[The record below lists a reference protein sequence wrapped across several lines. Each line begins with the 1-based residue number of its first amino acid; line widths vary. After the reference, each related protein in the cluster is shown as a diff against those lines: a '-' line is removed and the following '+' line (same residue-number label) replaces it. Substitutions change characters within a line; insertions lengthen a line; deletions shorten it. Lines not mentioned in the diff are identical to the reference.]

1 MRSTIVKKNLISSIV
16 LQLTAALSGFILPHL
31 IISVYGSSTN
41 GMITSITQYLSYLA
55 MVEAGVRASSLIE
68 LYKPLAEND
77 EAKRNQILSATRSF
91 YTKSGIV
98 YTICLLGLMWL
109 YPLLV
114 KGQVDTNTARWMIL
128 ILASSNIVD
137 YYILGKYQVLLAA
150 DQKTHI
156 IYFVQSIGTI
166 LNLVVSVI
174 LIYCEKDILFVKL
187 SGTVIYALRSIVIVS
202 YVRRKYHNINFRVK
216 TKGTVLP
223 QRWNALVHQFA
234 GVVCNNT
241 DLVLIT
247 LLLGAKS
254 MAEASVYYVYNLASS
269 MFTSLFNSVSSAI
282 IPYFGNMLVKK
293 EDDRAQYQFDLMEY
307 IYLIIIFTIYTCM
320 YSLMMSFVGLYTKG
334 ATDANYNRQILAV
347 LFVIMGVIQNIRIP
361 SMIIICAAGHYKE
374 TQSRAI
380 IEAGINLL
388 TSIVLIST
396 IGIEGA
402 VIGTICAFLYRS
414 VDSVIYCARFFMKQ
428 SLSRTI
434 ARAARNGLM
443 MIIMCIGMKRIHLVI
458 TSWMDFVLYGCIMTI
473 VVGGCFVL
481 VNSLFEMKKSK
492 EIIQLI
498 RKS

>member
-1 MRSTIVKKNLISSIV
+1 MRSTIVKKNLISSVV

-31 IISVYGSSTN
+31 IISEYGSATN
-41 GMITSITQYLSYLA
+41 GMISSITQYLSYLA
-55 MVEAGVRASSLIE
+55 MVESGVRASSLIE
-68 LYKPLAEND
+68 LYKPLADND
-77 EAKRNQILSATRSF
+77 EARRNQILSATRAF
-91 YTKSGIV
+91 YTKSGMV
-98 YTICLLGLMWL
+98 YILCLLGLMWL
-109 YPLLV
+109 YPFLV
-114 KGQVDTNTARWMIL
+114 EGQVDTDTARWMIL
-128 ILASSNIVD
+128 ILAGSNIID
-137 YYILGKYQVLLAA
+137 YYVLGKYQVLLAA

-166 LNLVVSVI
+166 LNLVVSVF
-174 LIYCEKDILFVKL
+174 LIYCKKDILLVKL
-187 SGTVIYALRSIVIVS
+187 SGTVIYALRSIFIVF
-202 YVRRKYHNINFRVK
+202 YVKRKYHNINFKVK
-216 TKGTVLP
+216 TKGKVLS

-282 IPYFGNMLVKK
+282 IPYFGNMLAKK

-320 YSLMMSFVGLYTKG
+320 YSLLMSFVGLYTKG

-380 IEAGINLL
+380 IEAAINLL

-428 SLSRTI
+428 SLSRTMT
-434 ARAARNGLM
+434 RAARNGLM
-443 MIIMCIGMKRIHLVI
+443 MIIMCIGIRKIHLEI
-458 TSWMDFVLYGCIMTI
+458 TSWIEFVLYGCIMTI
-473 VVGGCFVL
+473 IVGGSFVL
-481 VNSLFEMKKSK
+481 VNSLFEMKNSK
-492 EIIQLI
+492 EIIQHI
-498 RKS
+498 RKT

>member
-1 MRSTIVKKNLISSIV
+1 M
-16 LQLTAALSGFILPHL
+16 
-31 IISVYGSSTN
+31 
-41 GMITSITQYLSYLA
+41 
-55 MVEAGVRASSLIE
+55 
-68 LYKPLAEND
+68 
-77 EAKRNQILSATRSF
+77 
-91 YTKSGIV
+91 
-98 YTICLLGLMWL
+98 
-109 YPLLV
+109 
-114 KGQVDTNTARWMIL
+114 
-128 ILASSNIVD
+128 
-137 YYILGKYQVLLAA
+137 
-150 DQKTHI
+150 
-156 IYFVQSIGTI
+156 
-166 LNLVVSVI
+166 
-174 LIYCEKDILFVKL
+174 
-187 SGTVIYALRSIVIVS
+187 
-202 YVRRKYHNINFRVK
+202 
-216 TKGTVLP
+216 
-223 QRWNALVHQFA
+223 
-234 GVVCNNT
+234 
-241 DLVLIT
+241 
-247 LLLGAKS
+247 GAKS